1 MSSANTPPLTVCPLA
16 KAAKSRTDLM
26 FEHDDKEDLMD
37 TLGFDSDKSKPKKKE
52 TALWSSK
59 ER

>member
-1 MSSANTPPLTVCPLA
+1 MCVLA
-16 KAAKSRTDLM
+16 KAARSRADLM

-37 TLGFDSDKSKPKKKE
+37 TLGFDGDKSKPKKKE

>member
-1 MSSANTPPLTVCPLA
+1 MLPLPVHRLA
-16 KAAKSRTDLM
+16 KAARSRADLM

-37 TLGFDSDKSKPKKKE
+37 TLGFDGDKSKPRKKE
-52 TALWSSK
+52 AALWSSK